1 MDDEKAGKIRYS
13 EFKEAV
19 ADTVIN
25 HLEKFQR
32 IWFDIPILR
41 HPSWFSIQNA
51 KPEEVAELKKVLEF
65 MEKNG
70 DNEKIYLLID
80 DKKSGVHLEQQLEI
94 GEAFVFI
101 GVNDDLKPYVQALDK
116 TVFSVR
122 DTITGSKYLVVGA
135 EWGTTFVGKFNP
147 KLKVVDYLDTK
158 FQFGEL
164 KTFIISYEINQIQN
178 KLWIVDNI
186 PLPVKAEYFT
196 IDGKPDFSYELI
208 DVRSVPLS

>member
-1 MDDEKAGKIRYS
+1 MLGAAVIGLTYPFWNGVPGS
-13 EFKEAV
+13 EQNVIPRFANQWHIGEGSENHPV
-19 ADTVIN
+19 LQYVIN
-25 HLEKFQR
+25 YSDKEFLAT
-32 IWFDIPILR
+32 I
-41 HPSWFSIQNA
+41 
-51 KPEEVAELKKVLEF
+51 EF

-70 DNEKIYLLID
+70 DNEKINLLID

-178 KLWIVDNI
+178 KLWIVDNM